1 MILKSLFIK
10 SLLVLA
16 ADSALFYIAL
26 FLALFVRRFDI
37 FSLPYF
43 NAHLFSFLPIYI
55 VFIIGMY
62 ILNMYK
68 FPSFTSSFSVFKSI
82 FYMVLF
88 SVFFGNSFFYIFH
101 TQFTPKIVL
110 IMQMFLLFIF
120 VSAFRFFIKK
130 YSFNFSK
137 INAVILDD
145 SKKGE
150 IIKSELLL
158 NDYDI
163 NILEDIS
170 KKFSEFDNYSI
181 KNILDIIYHSK
192 LKMVILDYSN
202 SKSQNIFPY
211 IYELKSKGVKVL
223 DINYFYEYVYKKVSL
238 DSVNYSWFFKEVKAD
253 AKIYE
258 FIKRIIDIS
267 LCVPVF
273 LIWLFL
279 HPWVKYVIE
288 KEDAGEVYSIQE
300 RLGRYGKKIYIK
312 KYRTMSYTDNG
323 EWLEQS
329 QNKVTEV
336 GKFLRRTRID
346 ELPQIFAVLKG
357 ELSFIGPRTDI
368 VNLGQKL
375 ASEIDHYNL
384 RYSVTPGLSGWAQVN
399 MNYQPRTVEDS
410 TERLRYDLYYVKHRS
425 VIFDIIIILK
435 TIKTVLSREGS

>member
-1 MILKSLFIK
+1 
-10 SLLVLA
+10 
-16 ADSALFYIAL
+16 
-26 FLALFVRRFDI
+26 
-37 FSLPYF
+37 
-43 NAHLFSFLPIYI
+43 
-55 VFIIGMY
+55 
-62 ILNMYK
+62 
-68 FPSFTSSFSVFKSI
+68 
-82 FYMVLF
+82 
-88 SVFFGNSFFYIFH
+88 
-101 TQFTPKIVL
+101 
-110 IMQMFLLFIF
+110 
-120 VSAFRFFIKK
+120 
-130 YSFNFSK
+130 
-137 INAVILDD
+137 
-145 SKKGE
+145 
-150 IIKSELLL
+150 
-158 NDYDI
+158 
-163 NILEDIS
+163 
-170 KKFSEFDNYSI
+170 
-181 KNILDIIYHSK
+181 
-192 LKMVILDYSN
+192 MVIVDYSN

-288 KEDAGEVYSIQE
+288 KEDAGDVYSIQE

>member
-1 MILKSLFIK
+1 MI
-10 SLLVLA
+10 
-16 ADSALFYIAL
+16 DTTLFYVSL
-26 FLALFVRRFDI
+26 FLALFIRRPDI
-37 FSLPYF
+37 FSFDYF
-43 NAHLFSFLPIYI
+43 NSHIVSFLPIYI
-55 VFIIGMY
+55 VFIVGMY

-68 FPSFTSSFSVFKSI
+68 FPNFASSFSVFKSV
-82 FYMVLF
+82 FYIVLF
-88 SVFFGNSFFYIFH
+88 SIFFGNSFFYIFH

-110 IMQMFLLFIF
+110 VMQMFLLFIF
-120 VSAFRFFIKK
+120 VSVFRFFVKK

-145 SKKGE
+145 TEKGRF
-150 IIKSELLL
+150 IKNELSE
-158 NDYDI
+158 NGYGV

-192 LKMVILDYSN
+192 LKMVILDYS
-202 SKSQNIFPY
+202 STKSQKIFPY
-211 IYELKSKGVKVL
+211 VYELKSKGVKIL
-223 DINYFYEYVYKKVSL
+223 DVNYFYEYIYKKVSL

-258 FIKRIIDIS
+258 FIKSILDII
-267 LCVPVF
+267 LCVPVI
-273 LIWLFL
+273 LLWMIL
-279 HPWVKYVIE
+279 HPWVRYVIK
-288 KEDAGEVYSIQE
+288 KEDDGDIYSVQE

-312 KYRTMSYTDNG
+312 KYRTMTYTDGG
-323 EWLEQS
+323 EWLEKS

-336 GKFLRRTRID
+336 GKFLRKTRID
-346 ELPQIFAVLKG
+346 ELPQVFSVLKG

-375 ASEIDHYNL
+375 ATEIDHYNL

-410 TERLRYDLYYVKHRS
+410 IERLRYDLYYVKHRS
-425 VIFDIIIILK
+425 IIFDIIIILK

>member
-1 MILKSLFIK
+1 
-10 SLLVLA
+10 
-16 ADSALFYIAL
+16 
-26 FLALFVRRFDI
+26 
-37 FSLPYF
+37 
-43 NAHLFSFLPIYI
+43 
-55 VFIIGMY
+55 
-62 ILNMYK
+62 
-68 FPSFTSSFSVFKSI
+68 
-82 FYMVLF
+82 
-88 SVFFGNSFFYIFH
+88 
-101 TQFTPKIVL
+101 
-110 IMQMFLLFIF
+110 MFLLFIF

-192 LKMVILDYSN
+192 LKMVIVDYSN